1 MYRVSEGIRCKRNQD
16 GGIVLD
22 IQNGKIL
29 RLNITGS
36 LILERLQQGQSEL
49 QIIRAISHDF
59 GIPEDTAK
67 RDVGEFLQSLV
78 QQQLLIGE
86 SMEKHS

>member
-1 MYRVSEGIRCKRNQD
+1 
-16 GGIVLD
+16 VLD

-36 LILERLQQGQSEL
+36 LIFERLQQGQSEL
-49 QIIRAISHDF
+49 QIIRAISRDF
-59 GIPEDTAK
+59 GIPEDTTK
-67 RDVGEFLQSLV
+67 RDVGEFLQSLA
-78 QQQLLIGE
+78 QQRLLIGE

>member
-1 MYRVSEGIRCKRNQD
+1 MYRVSEGIRSTRNQD
-16 GGIVLD
+16 GGVVLD

-36 LILERLQQGQSEL
+36 LIFERLQQGQSEL
-49 QIIRAISHDF
+49 QIIRAISRDF
-59 GIPEDTAK
+59 GIPEDTTK
-67 RDVGEFLQSLV
+67 RDVGEFLQSLA
-78 QQQLLIGE
+78 QQRLLIGE